1 MLMTGSYFR
10 IPFGW
15 FFVTAF
21 FWMSVSP
28 VFSEEQLVLQPDK
41 DGVQRATINMESYV
55 YSPNELVVE
64 SGKPVE
70 LTLQNNSFLVPH
82 NFLLDSPDGKRLVD
96 EDISSG
102 EIETVQFTLTT
113 PGTYPFYCDK
123 QLLFFPNHREEGMEG
138 TIVVR

>member
-1 MLMTGSYFR
+1 MVKTGPSFR

-21 FWMSVSP
+21 FWMGVSP
-28 VFSEEQLVLQPDK
+28 VYSEEQLVLQPDK
-41 DGVQRATINMESYV
+41 DGVQRATLNMESYV
-55 YSPNELVVE
+55 YSPNELVVA

-82 NFLLDSPDGKRLVD
+82 NFLLDSPDGKRLVE

-102 EIETVQFTLTT
+102 EIETVQFTLTK